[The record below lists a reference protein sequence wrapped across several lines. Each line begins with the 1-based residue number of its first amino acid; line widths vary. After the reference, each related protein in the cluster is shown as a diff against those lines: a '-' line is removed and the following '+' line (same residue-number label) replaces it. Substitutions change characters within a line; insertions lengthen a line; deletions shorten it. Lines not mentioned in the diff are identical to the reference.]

1 MEDLQTVQEQYTNR
15 LTEAADK
22 LLKLV
27 EKALDDLGQFYPAPR
42 AGAEGQRLQKLD
54 TKALKEVTAV
64 FKEVSAMV
72 RELHGMDG
80 KQEENTI
87 RVVFAA
93 GDEAW
98 NE

>member
-1 MEDLQTVQEQYTNR
+1 MGDLQTVQKEYTDR

-27 EKALDDLGQFYPAPR
+27 EKALDDPGQFNL
-42 AGAEGQRLQKLD
+42 AEGQNLQKLD

-72 RELHGMDG
+72 RERHGMDG

>member
-1 MEDLQTVQEQYTNR
+1 MEDLQTVQKEYTDR
-15 LTEAADK
+15 LAQAADN
-22 LLKLV
+22 LLKVV
-27 EKALDDLGQFYPAPR
+27 EKALGDPEQFNLAPR
-42 AGAEGQRLQKLD
+42 AGTEGQPIPKLD
-54 TKALKEVTAV
+54 TKALKDVTAV

-80 KQEENTI
+80 KQEETLK
-87 RVVFAA
+87 VVFAA